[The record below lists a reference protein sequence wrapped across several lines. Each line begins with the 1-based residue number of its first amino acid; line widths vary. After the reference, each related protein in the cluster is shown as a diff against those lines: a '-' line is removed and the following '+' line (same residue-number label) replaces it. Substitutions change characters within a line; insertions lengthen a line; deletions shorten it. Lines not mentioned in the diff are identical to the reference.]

1 METSTEIKHLSKT
14 LFSKD
19 TRGNIRVWN
28 IEVIT
33 SSSPGV
39 ILRTTFGQYQGKMT
53 STQRVIITGKNIGKS
68 NETTP
73 LEQAIS
79 QANSFIRSKKE
90 EGYIEDFHSF
100 ETSSSTGN
108 PRTSSPIDDDDDDE
122 PPESGSGSGIGIDLQ
137 YRPMLAHDWSKLKK
151 YPEYPIILQP
161 KLDGIR
167 MVAFMEHTTD
177 TSGKWSPPVLR
188 LLSRNGKPIHFMK
201 HIEECLL
208 DIFSRNLPED
218 IVLDGELYTHE
229 LTFEEITSLT
239 RRSVSSKSSKK
250 SGKSG
255 KSDEETSKNILK
267 IQYHIFDCFQK
278 GHLEEPF
285 TSRYSKLSFLE
296 PFHSSSSN
304 YPIQLVPSYRV
315 HSKEQEETFH
325 ERFTSEGYEGTIY
338 RIPSGIY
345 RTNYRSK
352 ELLKRKDFIT
362 KEYTIVGAEEGTGRD
377 SGSVIWKCCT
387 STTTETGTGTEDT
400 KEFLVRPRGSL
411 EKRREYFTHWRE
423 YVGKN
428 LTVRYQNLTEYG
440 VPRFPVGIAIRDYE

>member
-28 IEVIT
+28 IEVMT

-79 QANSFIRSKKE
+79 QANSLIRSKKE

-100 ETSSSTGN
+100 ETSSSSLPSSSTGN
-108 PRTSSPIDDDDDDE
+108 PRTSSPIDDE
-122 PPESGSGSGIGIDLQ
+122 PPESGSGIGTDLQ

-218 IVLDGELYTHE
+218 IVLDGELYTAQNKIFP
-229 LTFEEITSLT
+229 TFSH
-239 RRSVSSKSSKK
+239 
-250 SGKSG
+250 
-255 KSDEETSKNILK
+255 LK
-267 IQYHIFDCFQK
+267 
-278 GHLEEPF
+278 
-285 TSRYSKLSFLE
+285 RY
-296 PFHSSSSN
+296 
-304 YPIQLVPSYRV
+304 I
-315 HSKEQEETFH
+315 
-325 ERFTSEGYEGTIY
+325 I
-338 RIPSGIY
+338 I
-345 RTNYRSK
+345 
-352 ELLKRKDFIT
+352 LLKNKD
-362 KEYTIVGAEEGTGRD
+362 
-377 SGSVIWKCCT
+377 
-387 STTTETGTGTEDT
+387 
-400 KEFLVRPRGSL
+400 
-411 EKRREYFTHWRE
+411 
-423 YVGKN
+423 
-428 LTVRYQNLTEYG
+428 
-440 VPRFPVGIAIRDYE
+440 